1 MEVYDAPSHYYP
13 SDAMSLDELACWNPS
28 KRVSGIGPVRL
39 KLLLEYYHNKL
50 EAAWKADTKEL
61 AQAGLTQKTIENVVK
76 LRTTSTPQRELEK
89 LEKLRI
95 RVITWK
101 DKNYPPL
108 LREIDDSPPVLYTYG
123 TLTEADQFAL
133 AVVGTRNS
141 TTYGRQVTERIVT
154 ELAKGQ
160 VTIVSGLALGID
172 TIAHTAA
179 LDAGGRTIAVLA
191 SGLDII
197 YHPTNRCLARRIVES
212 GQGVLITEYPLGVQP
227 EGGNFP
233 ARNRIISGLAL
244 GVLVVEAPEKSG
256 ALITADRALKQGREV
271 FAVPG
276 SILSNRS
283 TGVNKLIQDG
293 ARPVMDLRDIS

>member
-1 MEVYDAPSHYYP
+1 MEVYDSPSHYYP
-13 SDAMSLDELACWNPS
+13 SDAMPLDELAYWIAFN
-28 KRVSGIGPVRL
+28 RVSGIGPASF
-39 KLLLEYYHNKL
+39 KSLLDNFDGDLS
-50 EAAWKADTKEL
+50 AAWQADTKEL
-61 AQAGLTQKTIENVVK
+61 ARAGLTQRAIENLGK
-76 LRTTSTPQRELEK
+76 LRSTSTPQNELEK
-89 LEKLRI
+89 LERLRI
-95 RVITWK
+95 RVITSK
-101 DKNYPPL
+101 DKTYPPL
-108 LREIDDSPPVLYTYG
+108 LKEIDDAPPVLYTYG
-123 TLTEADQFAL
+123 KLTEADQFAL

-141 TTYGRQVTERIVT
+141 TTYGRQVTEHIVT
-154 ELAKGQ
+154 DLARGQ

-191 SGLDII
+191 CGLDII
-197 YHPTNRCLARRIVES
+197 YPPVNRGLARRMVES

-283 TGVNKLIQDG
+283 TGAN
-293 ARPVMDLRDIS
+293 